1 MTYLLFGTAL
11 TLSGVAEFYAI
22 MGLIAIFAGAPISI
36 AIMGVTL
43 GVAKLTI
50 TSWLYRYWNKTSL
63 IIKTYFIIAIV
74 ILMSL
79 TSMGIFGYL
88 SKAHLDQGA
97 STGDAQAKVQI
108 YDDKIKTAKENIDAN
123 RKVLKQMDEA
133 VDQVMGRSTSETGAD
148 KAVAIRRSQQKERAR
163 IASEIATEQKAIS
176 QLSEE
181 RAPIAAEVR
190 KVEAEVGPIKY
201 IAALLYG
208 DNLDSNMLESAVR
221 IMIIMIVVVFDPLA
235 VLMFIAYNQ
244 TITQKPEEKPQIQVV
259 KEQPIQDGVPGNDL
273 EFEAAVRADD
283 QITIEKW

>member
-11 TLSGVAEFYAI
+11 TLSAVAEFYAI

-97 STGDAQAKVQI
+97 STGEAQAKVQI
-108 YDDKIKTAKENIDAN
+108 YDEKIKTAKENIDAN

-163 IASEIATEQKAIS
+163 IALEIATEQKTIS
-176 QLSEE
+176 SLSEE
-181 RAPIAAEVR
+181 RAPLAAEVR

-201 IAALLYG
+201 IAALIYG

-244 TITQKPEEKPQIQVV
+244 TITQTSKPQIQVI
-259 KEQPIQDGVPGNDL
+259 KQEPIEDSVLGNDL
-273 EFEAAVRADD
+273 EFEVGVRVDD
-283 QITIEKW
+283 KIIIEKW